1 MNASAGSSVEVE
13 NVEVEKESWLVTES
27 LPFGSDVDQTL
38 PMEVGDDLPVGVGV
52 MLQKED
58 KLQKEAEHVDSEPHD
73 PGSPLGGNAKKF
85 PVPSHLEG
93 KGDVKARLI

>member
-38 PMEVGDDLPVGVGV
+38 PMEVGVL
-52 MLQKED
+52 LQKED

-73 PGSPLGGNAKKF
+73 PGSPPGGNAKKF